1 MTFSQ
6 IVDECTK
13 MVTLVT
19 FESIIDVFKNN
30 DGIVFSPLKNP
41 VRVSRNNLQQFDKI
55 VDNIWANKKESVYYW
70 TKKTV
75 QRYLLDVLRE
85 IHFNGISC
93 AKQNEKLKA
102 RWEELFQG
110 KRINYNIVFPL
121 YGVIVDNVTQ
131 ISSFT
136 AYNATDYKEFIE
148 KDIMSKENI
157 LTFVSFD
164 EDENYLV
171 FSIKAREADRAI
183 ELAKPYF
190 ELFEYIAKFWIPD
203 SLNLSVGIFRYKKW
217 YTEKGFAISENDVSA
232 SFDSRGAIKNVN
244 ISALVSPSIMKQ
256 NWEIM
261 TRYINGQTTEIE
273 NRIINAIRWVG
284 MANSDESNVTKHVQ
298 YTFALEAL
306 LTYKPDKEIIV
317 PSISH
322 LLAESAA
329 FIIGENADPDQITKS
344 ELRKKMFH
352 EVKKVYSSRSKV
364 VHGND
369 MQITDHEVT
378 RVFKLVYMLI
388 FSFLQNNELMKL
400 NSMNELAQW
409 IEEKRFA

>member
-1 MTFSQ
+1 MNFSQ
-6 IVDECTK
+6 IVDECNK
-13 MVTLVT
+13 LGALID
-19 FESIIDVFKNN
+19 FESVIDAFKNTE
-30 DGIVFSPLKNP
+30 GIIFSPLKNP
-41 VRVSRNNLQQFDKI
+41 IRVSRDNLQQFDKI
-55 VDNIWANKKESVYYW
+55 VDNIWANKKEAVYYW

-75 QRYLLDVLRE
+75 QRYLLDVIRE
-85 IHFNGISC
+85 IHCNGISC
-93 AKQNEKLKA
+93 AKRNEKLKA
-102 RWEELFQG
+102 RWEELSQR
-110 KRINYNIVFPL
+110 KMVSYNVVFPL

-136 AYNATDYKEFIE
+136 AYNATDYKKFIE
-148 KDIMSKENI
+148 KDIMPKENI
-157 LTFVSFD
+157 LAFVSFD
-164 EDENYLV
+164 EDANYLV
-171 FSIKAREADRAI
+171 FSITASEADRAI
-183 ELAKPYF
+183 DLARPYF
-190 ELFEYIAKFWIPD
+190 ELFEYVAKFWIRD
-203 SLNLSVGIFRYKKW
+203 SRDLSVGVFRYKKW
-217 YTEKGFAISENDVSA
+217 HTEKGFAISENYVSA
-232 SFDSRGAIKNVN
+232 SFNSKGAIKNVN

-256 NWEIM
+256 IWKMM
-261 TRYINGQTTEIE
+261 TRYINNQTTEIE

-284 MANSDESNVTKHVQ
+284 MANSDDSNVTKHVQ

-352 EVKKVYSSRSKV
+352 EVKKMYGSRSKV

-400 NSMNELAQW
+400 NNMNELAQW
-409 IEEKRFA
+409 IEEKRFS